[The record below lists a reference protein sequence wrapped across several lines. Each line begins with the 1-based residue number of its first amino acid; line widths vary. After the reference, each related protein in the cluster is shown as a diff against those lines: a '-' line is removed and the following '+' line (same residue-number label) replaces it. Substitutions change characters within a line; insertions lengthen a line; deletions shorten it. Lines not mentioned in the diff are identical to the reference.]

1 MENKRQGVFGLCY
14 SAERSNRLNVPRVK
28 YTNLK
33 NIVLDEKRKRLTL
46 TTIFMS
52 WRWKGEDKEWSG
64 EMEGMNYR
72 E

>member
-46 TTIFMS
+46 TTIFIH
-52 WRWKGEDKEWSG
+52 R
-64 EMEGMNYR
+64 
-72 E
+72 